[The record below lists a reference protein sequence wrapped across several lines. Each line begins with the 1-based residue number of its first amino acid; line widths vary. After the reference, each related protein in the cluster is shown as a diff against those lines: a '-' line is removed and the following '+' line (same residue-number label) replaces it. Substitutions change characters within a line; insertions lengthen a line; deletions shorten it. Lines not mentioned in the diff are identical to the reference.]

1 MIKKLG
7 FWVYDVYNFFFNL
20 KINPLRHIPSPYTQF
35 ILMFYLSVMW
45 TAIFTFWA
53 GYTLY
58 YGIYSVGGHL
68 LVIGGFFITAV
79 TFQDAEKNGHLWV
92 QRTKPLSKGVRSVW
106 NLENEGQW
114 KTQFFYQEFYA

>member
-7 FWVYDVYNFFFNL
+7 FWIYDTYNFFFSL
-20 KINPLRHIPSPYTQF
+20 KMNPLRHIPSPYTQF

-53 GYTLY
+53 GYTIF

-68 LVIGGFFITAV
+68 LVVGGFFITAL
-79 TFQDAEKNGHLWV
+79 TFQDAEKNGQLWV
-92 QRTKPLSKGVRSVW
+92 QRTKPLPKDVRSVW
-106 NLENEGQW
+106 NLEKEG
-114 KTQFFYQEFYA
+114 